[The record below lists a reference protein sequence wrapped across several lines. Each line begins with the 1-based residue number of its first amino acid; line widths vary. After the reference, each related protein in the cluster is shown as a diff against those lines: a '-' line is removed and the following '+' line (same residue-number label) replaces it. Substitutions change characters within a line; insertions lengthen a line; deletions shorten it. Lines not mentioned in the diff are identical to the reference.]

1 MENFIKEYN
10 MNSHD
15 NPDYVSYHGSKAY
28 HLPYIIETTAA
39 YTCTP
44 HQIRKGCNG
53 KNNQQKTYDY
63 CCKSGTN
70 ACKKKY
76 PTNEFNPWKDKS
88 QCIYSPVR
96 NHIIGGNGVRKQFR
110 VLYLIYA
117 SIDKESPNIEP
128 KNKRKVSM
136 RKNCFDK
143 KYRFHRDRCCII

>member
-1 MENFIKEYN
+1 M
-10 MNSHD
+10 
-15 NPDYVSYHGSKAY
+15 
-28 HLPYIIETTAA
+28 IIQIMSLTTVLKPI
-39 YTCTP
+39 TSPTSLKQPQLIHETP

-63 CCKSGTN
+63 FCKSGTN

-76 PTNEFNPWKDKS
+76 PADEFNPWKDKS

-96 NHIIGGNGVRKQFR
+96 NHIIGGNGVCKQFR

>member
-1 MENFIKEYN
+1 M
-10 MNSHD
+10 
-15 NPDYVSYHGSKAY
+15 
-28 HLPYIIETTAA
+28 IIQIMSLTTVLKPITSPTSLKQPQLIHA
-39 YTCTP
+39 TP

-76 PTNEFNPWKDKS
+76 PADEFNPWKDKS

-128 KNKRKVSM
+128 KNKRKVSV

-143 KYRFHRDRCCII
+143 KYRFRRDRCCII